1 MTYLPIERR
10 VIYEKFL
17 SQTASPDE
25 YSGALK
31 FLSEVLAET
40 YHKKVIILIDEYDVP
55 LENAWFGGF
64 YDEMIA
70 FLRSLFESALK
81 SIFLWNLLL

>member
-1 MTYLPIERR
+1 MTSEFQRHREVMTYLPIERR

-17 SQTASPDE
+17 SQTASP
-25 YSGALK
+25 
-31 FLSEVLAET
+31 
-40 YHKKVIILIDEYDVP
+40 DEYDVP